1 MKILIFIDH
10 LIYSTCTLS
19 NILTFL
25 SVYCISDFCDVNYGS
40 LATKVSRGRTF
51 VCLEQYVS
59 NLYSFFRREDFQVCD
74 FDYEIYE
81 QGRSQSVRSAL
92 FFIHEKIKLHETKDF
107 KAQSALSYFVRWL
120 VHLSFLRNDTNTLS
134 NWVINARIYQN
145 FSWQYLLQEKIS

>member
-1 MKILIFIDH
+1 M
-10 LIYSTCTLS
+10 
-19 NILTFL
+19 
-25 SVYCISDFCDVNYGS
+25 
-40 LATKVSRGRTF
+40 
-51 VCLEQYVS
+51 CLEQYVS

-134 NWVINARIYQN
+134 N
-145 FSWQYLLQEKIS
+145 